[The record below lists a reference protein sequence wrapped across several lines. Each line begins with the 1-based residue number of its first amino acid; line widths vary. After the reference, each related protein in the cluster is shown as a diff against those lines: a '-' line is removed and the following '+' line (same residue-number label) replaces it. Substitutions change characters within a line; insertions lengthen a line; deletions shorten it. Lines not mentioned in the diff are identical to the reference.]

1 MGRFAANVDEVVVD
15 VLTVLL
21 QCITVSA
28 AHQTT
33 TDGLRH
39 MTDLLS
45 PQLLKARNVFVSGGS
60 SGINLAIADT
70 CASLGAN
77 LLIAGRTEATL
88 KNAVTQLGRHGTKV
102 VYAVADVR
110 DGDAVSA
117 AFEHGVR
124 ELGGVDAAICGAAG
138 NFLAPA
144 EAISTKGFKAVMEID
159 LLGSFHWAKAAFEHV
174 RASHGT
180 ILFVSAGQSKT
191 PFAFQA
197 HVTAAKAG
205 VDQLMRALAVEWG
218 GHGIR
223 VNSIVPGPTAGTEG
237 MKRLAQLV
245 GDEVW
250 TSMIPLG
257 RFAELREI
265 AVMAAV
271 LISPIASFVNGAQV
285 VVDGG
290 MMLSGAAPFNQ
301 AVGPA
306 VEAAARAAES

>member
-1 MGRFAANVDEVVVD
+1 MGEHTN
-15 VLTVLL
+15 
-21 QCITVSA
+21 Q
-28 AHQTT
+28 T

-39 MTDLLS
+39 VNDFLS
-45 PQLLKARNVFVSGGS
+45 PELLKARNVFISGGS
-60 SGINLAIADT
+60 SGINLAIADM

-88 KNAVTQLGRHGTKV
+88 QEAVTQLRRHGTKV

-144 EAISTKGFKAVMEID
+144 EAISTKGFRAVMDID

-174 RASHGT
+174 RASRGT
-180 ILFVSAGQSKT
+180 ILFVSAGQSET
-191 PFAFQA
+191 PFALQA
-197 HVTAAKAG
+197 HVNAAKAG
-205 VDQLMRALAVEWG
+205 VDQLMRTLAVEWAA
-218 GHGIR
+218 HGVR
-223 VNSIVPGPTAGTEG
+223 VNSIVPGPTAGNEG
-237 MKRLAQLV
+237 MKRLAELV
-245 GDEVW
+245 GEEVW

-306 VEAAARAAES
+306 LEAAARAARS

>member
-1 MGRFAANVDEVVVD
+1 M
-15 VLTVLL
+15 
-21 QCITVSA
+21 
-28 AHQTT
+28 
-33 TDGLRH
+33 
-39 MTDLLS
+39 
-45 PQLLKARNVFVSGGS
+45 
-60 SGINLAIADT
+60 

-117 AFEHGVR
+117 AFEYGVR
-124 ELGGVDAAICGAAG
+124 ELGGVDSAICGAAG

-144 EAISTKGFKAVMEID
+144 EAISTKGFKAVVEID

-180 ILFVSAGQSKT
+180 VLFVSAGQSET

-205 VDQLMRALAVEWG
+205 VDQLMRTLAVEWG
-218 GHGIR
+218 VHGIR

-245 GDEVW
+245 GDDVW

-301 AVGPA
+301 AVGSA